1 MTSSA
6 KIPVAR
12 ERHAAREPTRRHLRE
27 KKALRCPGQVIAAQ
41 GVFSTAW
48 HWASGTAIGA
58 GQDARTL
65 HRPAHGRADML
76 EGWRC
81 RFRTFP
87 GQAPPS
93 RTRGLTEMAP
103 NSAESASRALRM
115 MNAVAA
121 MCLQKEQAMP
131 HRQISILGTRGIPA
145 MHGGFETFAERL
157 ALHLVQRGW
166 RVTVYCQAGPEQE
179 QPVIEDQWQ
188 GVHRVT
194 IGVKA
199 SGARG
204 TMAFDWRSIRHAAR
218 TRAPLVLTLG
228 YNTALFSTWL
238 RLCGVTNVI
247 NMDGL
252 EWKRR
257 KWRTHERLWLWAN
270 ERIGC
275 WAGHHLIADH
285 PEIAQHLATRVRTDK
300 IAMIPYGADLIEDIG
315 DEALEPLG
323 LKGARYGVV
332 IARPEPENSL
342 LEIVTAFSRRRRDA
356 RLVVLGRYE
365 PQGNAYHRQVLDAA
379 SPEVDFPGAIYDPAT
394 LRALRRHALF
404 YVHGHTVGG
413 TNPSLVEAL
422 GAGNA
427 VIAHDNPFNRWVA
440 QDGARYFHSVI
451 DCDMHLSALLEDP
464 EAVAA
469 MRRASRQRF
478 DREFRW
484 SFVLAQYQALLE
496 GMLPRAST
504 WPAALP
510 TPTAADIG
518 PGRGPAR

>member
-1 MTSSA
+1 
-6 KIPVAR
+6 
-12 ERHAAREPTRRHLRE
+12 
-27 KKALRCPGQVIAAQ
+27 
-41 GVFSTAW
+41 
-48 HWASGTAIGA
+48 
-58 GQDARTL
+58 
-65 HRPAHGRADML
+65 
-76 EGWRC
+76 
-81 RFRTFP
+81 
-87 GQAPPS
+87 
-93 RTRGLTEMAP
+93 
-103 NSAESASRALRM
+103 
-115 MNAVAA
+115 
-121 MCLQKEQAMP
+121 MP

-188 GVHRVT
+188 GVHRVS

-218 TRAPLVLTLG
+218 ARAPLVLTLG

-238 RLCGVTNVI
+238 RWCGVTNVI

-285 PEIAQHLATRVRTDK
+285 PEIAQHLATRVRADK

-379 SPEVDFPGAIYDPAT
+379 SPEVEFPGAIYDPAT

-451 DCDMHLSALLEDP
+451 DCDMHLSALLADP

-469 MRRASRQRF
+469 MRQASRQRF

-510 TPTAADIG
+510 TPTAADVG